1 MVLHGAEYVQTL
13 PVPCSTA
20 QAAGTPTPL
29 QKMEA
34 MPARLVLNPP
44 NILFKMPLEF
54 IVTFMLIQLSNDNGL
69 IFVHTKFKYVPN
81 LGHNASI
88 NHKVMDTKRIQ

>member
-1 MVLHGAEYVQTL
+1 MVLHGAEYVHPL

-54 IVTFMLIQLSNDNGL
+54 IFTFMLIADT
-69 IFVHTKFKYVPN
+69 TK
-81 LGHNASI
+81 L
-88 NHKVMDTKRIQ
+88 